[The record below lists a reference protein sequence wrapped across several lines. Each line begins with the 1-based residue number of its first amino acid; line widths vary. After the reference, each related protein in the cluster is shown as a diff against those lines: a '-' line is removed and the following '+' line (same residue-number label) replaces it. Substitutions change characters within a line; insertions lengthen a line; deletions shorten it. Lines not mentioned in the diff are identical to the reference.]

1 MEYTRGDDVIQNNPR
16 HFKLLRFKKLQ
27 LHYMKDHPQHV
38 VSHVTTTKLVNTICV
53 SNVFINDLLVLLQKE
68 LLTNDNKMLTIVC
81 EIFMLI
87 KVLGLNYDSIHA
99 CTNYGCV
106 LF

>member
-1 MEYTRGDDVIQNNPR
+1 M
-16 HFKLLRFKKLQ
+16 LLVMLLLLNLRTLY
-27 LHYMKDHPQHV
+27 LI
-38 VSHVTTTKLVNTICV
+38 N
-53 SNVFINDLLVLLQKE
+53 NVFINDLLVLLQKE
-68 LLTNDNKMLTIVC
+68 LLTKDNKMLTIVC
-81 EIFMLI
+81 KALMRI